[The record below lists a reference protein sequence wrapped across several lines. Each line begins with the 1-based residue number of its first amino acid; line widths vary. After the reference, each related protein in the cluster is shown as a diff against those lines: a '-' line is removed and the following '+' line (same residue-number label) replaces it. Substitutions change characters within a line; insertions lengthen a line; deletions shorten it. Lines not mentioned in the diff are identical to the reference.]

1 MTPTVTM
8 TGTALL
14 ADVVGALLG
23 GIGPASIG
31 TLLETSANSPLPP
44 LLVVVPLLVSITALA
59 VGYRFDR
66 AAWSIAAIGA
76 VLQLAIAGAL
86 AWRVFTAGRV
96 IHVLGGFVP
105 PFGIVLVVDGLSALL
120 AVLIAV
126 VTVGVLV
133 YLRQAGPRGSAFYA
147 EFMLLVA
154 GLSGLAT
161 TGDVFNMYVFLE
173 ITGLAAYA
181 LVASGDSGL
190 AAVAA
195 LKYLLLGTVGA
206 SLFLLGVG
214 YALIATGTLTM
225 ADLAV
230 RLAEV
235 GYRSTPVRAAFAFMV
250 VGLGVKIAIF
260 PLHTWQPDAYSA
272 SPDGVSAFI
281 SALVST
287 VSAYAL
293 VRVIYS
299 VFTLDFLA
307 ANPIARDLLL
317 YGAALSVIA
326 GSALAITQREVKR
339 TLAYSSVSQFGLV
352 VVGFALAN
360 RAGLVGG
367 IIHLL
372 GHAIVKGSLFL
383 AVGII
388 AMRTD
393 ARTIEEYAGLAGR
406 VPVASAVFAVLA
418 FTMIGVP
425 PTVGFVGKWY
435 ILLGA
440 VEAGEWVVALVV
452 VVSTLLTLAY
462 FARLIERMYFS
473 PAIDSTDPAG
483 TVADG
488 GESSADRENRES
500 ESTVT
505 DGGSADDSLNNAVE
519 TKRDNQNDRG
529 NDDAGTDT
537 DGGVVDDDGDTAGD
551 DTGSSEFDP
560 VTDDPSGRGVTA
572 GITAVVVLAAI
583 VAVALGLLAT
593 ELEALLQ
600 PTLEVLLS

>member
-1 MTPTVTM
+1 M

-154 GLSGLAT
+154 GLSGLGT

-299 VFTLDFLA
+299 VFTVDFLA

-406 VPVASAVFAVLA
+406 VPVASAAFAVLA

-425 PTVGFVGKWY
+425 PAVGFVGKWY

>member
-1 MTPTVTM
+1 MAT
-8 TGTALL
+8 
-14 ADVVGALLG
+14 
-23 GIGPASIG
+23 
-31 TLLETSANSPLPP
+31 
-44 LLVVVPLLVSITALA
+44 LA

-76 VLQLAIAGAL
+76 VLQVAIAGTL
-86 AWRVFTAGRV
+86 AWRVVTAGRV

-105 PFGIVLVVDGLSALL
+105 PFGIVLVVDGLSALVAL
-120 AVLIAV
+120 LIAV

-133 YLRQAGPRGSAFYA
+133 YLRQAGPRG
-147 EFMLLVA
+147 L
-154 GLSGLAT
+154 GT

-195 LKYLLLGTVGA
+195 LKYLMLGTVGA

-235 GYRSTPVRAAFAFMV
+235 GYQSTPVRAAFAFMT
-250 VGLGVKIAIF
+250 VGLGVKIALF

-293 VRVIYS
+293 VRVVYS
-299 VFTLDFLA
+299 VFTVEFFA
-307 ANPIARDLLL
+307 ANPLARDLLL

-326 GSALAITQREVKR
+326 GSTLAVTQREVKR

-352 VVGFALAN
+352 AVGFALTN

-372 GHAIVKGSLFL
+372 GHAVMKGSLFL

-388 AMRTD
+388 AIRTD
-393 ARTIEEYAGLAGR
+393 ARTIEEYAGLARR
-406 VPVASAVFAVLA
+406 VPVASAAFAVLA
-418 FTMIGVP
+418 FAMIGVP
-425 PTVGFVGKWY
+425 PAVGFVGKWY

-440 VEAGEWVVALVV
+440 VEAGEPVVALVV
-452 VVSTLLTLAY
+452 VASTLLTLAY

-473 PAIDSTDPAG
+473 PVTDSTGPAG

-488 GESSADRENRES
+488 GESSAGRDGRES
-500 ESTVT
+500 ESAVA
-505 DGGSADDSLNNAVE
+505 DGGSAGTDAATVDRNAEDTRDTRNDSDVE
-519 TKRDNQNDRG
+519 ADTS
-529 NDDAGTDT
+529 AGADT
-537 DGGVVDDDGDTAGD
+537 DGDAG
-551 DTGSSEFDP
+551 SAELDP
-560 VTDDPSGRGVTA
+560 VTDDPSGREVTA
-572 GITAVVVLAAI
+572 GMTAVVVLAAI

-593 ELEALLQ
+593 ELEALLR

>member
-1 MTPTVTM
+1 M

-23 GIGPASIG
+23 GVGPASVE
-31 TLLETSANSPLPP
+31 TLLATSANSPLPP
-44 LLVVVPLLVSITALA
+44 LLVVVPLLVSITALTI
-59 VGYRFDR
+59 GYRFDR

-76 VLQLAIAGAL
+76 LLQLAIAGTL

-105 PFGIVLVVDGLSALL
+105 PFGIVLVVDGLSALVAL
-120 AVLIAV
+120 LIAV

-154 GLSGLAT
+154 GLSGLGT

-214 YALIATGTLTM
+214 YALITTGTLTM

-235 GYRSTPVRAAFAFMV
+235 GYRTTPVRAAFAFMT
-250 VGLGVKIAIF
+250 VGLGVKVALF
-260 PLHTWQPDAYSA
+260 PLHTWQPDAYAA

-293 VRVIYS
+293 VRVLYS
-299 VFTLDFLA
+299 VFTVSFFA

-326 GSALAITQREVKR
+326 GSTLAVTQREVKR

-372 GHAIVKGSLFL
+372 GHAVMKGSLFL

-388 AMRTD
+388 AIRTD

-406 VPVASAVFAVLA
+406 VPVASAAFAVLA
-418 FTMIGVP
+418 FAMIGVP
-425 PTVGFVGKWY
+425 PAVGFVGKWY

>member
-1 MTPTVTM
+1 MIPTVAV
-8 TGTALL
+8 TGTAPLTG
-14 ADVVGALLG
+14 VVAALLSG
-23 GIGPASIG
+23 VGPASVEQ
-31 TLLETSANSPLPP
+31 LLATSANSPLPP
-44 LLVVVPLLVSITALA
+44 LLVAVPLLVSIATLA

-76 VLQLAIAGAL
+76 VLQVAIAGTL
-86 AWRVFTAGRV
+86 AWRVVTAGRV

-105 PFGIVLVVDGLSALL
+105 PFGIVLVVDGLSALVAL
-120 AVLIAV
+120 LIAV

-154 GLSGLAT
+154 GLSGLGT

-195 LKYLLLGTVGA
+195 LKYLMLGTVGA

-235 GYRSTPVRAAFAFMV
+235 GYRTTPVRAAFAFMT
-250 VGLGVKIAIF
+250 VGLGVKIALF

-272 SPDGVSAFI
+272 SPGGVSAFI

-293 VRVIYS
+293 VRVVYS
-299 VFTLDFLA
+299 VFTVEFFA
-307 ANPIARDLLL
+307 ANPLARDLLL

-326 GSALAITQREVKR
+326 GSTLAVTQREVKR

-372 GHAIVKGSLFL
+372 GHAVMKGSLFL

-388 AMRTD
+388 AIRTD

-406 VPVASAVFAVLA
+406 VPVASAAFAVLA
-418 FTMIGVP
+418 FAMIGVP
-425 PTVGFVGKWY
+425 PAVGFVGKWY

-440 VEAGEWVVALVV
+440 VEAGEPVVALVV
-452 VVSTLLTLAY
+452 VASTLLTLAY

-473 PAIDSTDPAG
+473 PVTDSTGPAG

-488 GESSADRENRES
+488 GESSADRDGRES
-500 ESTVT
+500 ESAVA
-505 DGGSADDSLNNAVE
+505 DGGSAGTDAATVDRNAEDTRDTRNDSDVE
-519 TKRDNQNDRG
+519 ADTSAGAGIDG
-529 NDDAGTDT
+529 DAGS
-537 DGGVVDDDGDTAGD
+537 A
-551 DTGSSEFDP
+551 ELDP
-560 VTDDPSGRGVTA
+560 VTDDPSGREVTA
-572 GITAVVVLAAI
+572 GMTAVVVLAAI

-593 ELEALLQ
+593 ELEALLR

>member
-1 MTPTVTM
+1 M

-299 VFTLDFLA
+299 VFTVDFLA

-406 VPVASAVFAVLA
+406 VPVASAAFAVLA

-425 PTVGFVGKWY
+425 PAVGFVGKWY

>member
-1 MTPTVTM
+1 VIPTVAV
-8 TGTALL
+8 TGTAPLTG
-14 ADVVGALLG
+14 VVAALLSDV
-23 GIGPASIG
+23 GPASVEQ
-31 TLLETSANSPLPP
+31 LLATSANSPLPP
-44 LLVVVPLLVSITALA
+44 LLVAVPLLVSIATLA

-76 VLQLAIAGAL
+76 VLQVAIAGTL
-86 AWRVFTAGRV
+86 AWRVVTAGRV

-105 PFGIVLVVDGLSALL
+105 PFGIVLVVDGLSALVAL
-120 AVLIAV
+120 LIAV
-126 VTVGVLV
+126 VTVGVLI

-154 GLSGLAT
+154 GLSGLGT

-195 LKYLLLGTVGA
+195 LKYLMLGTVGA

-214 YALIATGTLTM
+214 YALITTGTLTM

-235 GYRSTPVRAAFAFMV
+235 GYRTTPVRAAFAFMT
-250 VGLGVKIAIF
+250 VGLGVKIALF

-293 VRVIYS
+293 VRVVYS
-299 VFTLDFLA
+299 VFTVEFFA
-307 ANPIARDLLL
+307 ANPLARDLLL

-326 GSALAITQREVKR
+326 GSTLAVTQREVKR

-372 GHAIVKGSLFL
+372 GHAVMKGSLFL

-388 AMRTD
+388 AIRTD

-406 VPVASAVFAVLA
+406 VPVASAAFAVLA
-418 FTMIGVP
+418 FAMIGVP
-425 PTVGFVGKWY
+425 PAVGFVGKWY

-440 VEAGEWVVALVV
+440 VEAGEPVVALVV
-452 VVSTLLTLAY
+452 VASTLLTLAY

-473 PAIDSTDPAG
+473 PATDSTGPAG

-488 GESSADRENRES
+488 GESSADRDGRES
-500 ESTVT
+500 ESAVA
-505 DGGSADDSLNNAVE
+505 DGGSAGTDAATVDRNAEDTRDTRNDSDVE
-519 TKRDNQNDRG
+519 ADTSAG
-529 NDDAGTDT
+529 AGTD
-537 DGGVVDDDGDTAGD
+537 GDAG
-551 DTGSSEFDP
+551 SAELDP
-560 VTDDPSGRGVTA
+560 VTDDPSGREVTA
-572 GITAVVVLAAI
+572 GMTAVVVLAAI

-593 ELEALLQ
+593 ELEALLR

>member
-1 MTPTVTM
+1 MIPTVAV
-8 TGTALL
+8 TGTAPLTG
-14 ADVVGALLG
+14 VVAALLSG
-23 GIGPASIG
+23 VGPASVEQ
-31 TLLETSANSPLPP
+31 LLATSANSPLPP
-44 LLVVVPLLVSITALA
+44 LLVAVPLLVSIATLA

-76 VLQLAIAGAL
+76 VLQVAIAGTL
-86 AWRVFTAGRV
+86 AWRVVTAGRV

-105 PFGIVLVVDGLSALL
+105 PFGIVLVVDGLSALVAL
-120 AVLIAV
+120 LIAV

-154 GLSGLAT
+154 GLSGLGT

-195 LKYLLLGTVGA
+195 LKYLMLGTVGA

-235 GYRSTPVRAAFAFMV
+235 GYQSTPVRAAFAFMT
-250 VGLGVKIAIF
+250 VGLGVKIALF

-293 VRVIYS
+293 VRVVYS
-299 VFTLDFLA
+299 VFTVEFFA
-307 ANPIARDLLL
+307 ANPLARDLLL

-326 GSALAITQREVKR
+326 GSTLAVTQREVKR

-352 VVGFALAN
+352 AVGFALAN

-372 GHAIVKGSLFL
+372 GHAVMKGSLFL

-388 AMRTD
+388 AIRTD
-393 ARTIEEYAGLAGR
+393 ARTIEEYAGLARR
-406 VPVASAVFAVLA
+406 VPVASAAFAVLA
-418 FTMIGVP
+418 FAMIGVP
-425 PTVGFVGKWY
+425 PAVGFVGKWY

-440 VEAGEWVVALVV
+440 VEAGEPVVALVV
-452 VVSTLLTLAY
+452 VASTLLTLAY

-473 PAIDSTDPAG
+473 PVTDSTGPAG

-488 GESSADRENRES
+488 GESSADRDGRES
-500 ESTVT
+500 ESAVA
-505 DGGSADDSLNNAVE
+505 DGGSAGTDAATVDRNAEDTRDTRNDSDVE
-519 TKRDNQNDRG
+519 ADTSAG
-529 NDDAGTDT
+529 AGTD
-537 DGGVVDDDGDTAGD
+537 GDAG
-551 DTGSSEFDP
+551 SAELDP
-560 VTDDPSGRGVTA
+560 VTDDPSGREVTA
-572 GITAVVVLAAI
+572 GMTAVVVLAAI
-583 VAVALGLLAT
+583 VVVALGLLAT
-593 ELEALLQ
+593 ELEALLR

>member
-1 MTPTVTM
+1 M

-299 VFTLDFLA
+299 VFTVDFFA

-406 VPVASAVFAVLA
+406 VPVASAAFAVLA

-425 PTVGFVGKWY
+425 PAVGFVGKWY

>member
-1 MTPTVTM
+1 M
-8 TGTALL
+8 A
-14 ADVVGALLG
+14 
-23 GIGPASIG
+23 
-31 TLLETSANSPLPP
+31 TSANSPLPP
-44 LLVVVPLLVSITALA
+44 LLVVVPLLVSIAALA

-76 VLQLAIAGAL
+76 VLQLAIAGTL
-86 AWRVFTAGRV
+86 AWRVFTDGRV
-96 IHVLGGFVP
+96 VHVLGGFVP
-105 PFGIVLVVDGLSALL
+105 PFGIVLVVDGLSALVAL
-120 AVLIAV
+120 LIAV

-147 EFMLLVA
+147 EFMLLIA
-154 GLSGLAT
+154 GLSGLGT

-195 LKYLLLGTVGA
+195 LKYLMLGTVGA

-235 GYRSTPVRAAFAFMV
+235 GYQTTPVRAAFAFMV
-250 VGLGVKIAIF
+250 VGLGVKIALF

-272 SPDGVSAFI
+272 SPDGVSALI

-293 VRVIYS
+293 VRVVYS
-299 VFTLDFLA
+299 VFTVEFFA
-307 ANPIARDLLL
+307 ANPVARDLLL

-326 GSALAITQREVKR
+326 GSTLAVTQREVKR

-406 VPVASAVFAVLA
+406 VPVASAAFAVLA

-425 PTVGFVGKWY
+425 PAVGFVGKWY

-440 VEAGEWVVALVV
+440 VEAGEWAVALVV

-473 PAIDSTDPAG
+473 PATDSTDPAG

-488 GESSADRENRES
+488 GESSPDRESRES

-505 DGGSADDSLNNAVE
+505 DGGSAGDSLDNAAE
-519 TKRDNQNDRG
+519 EGRAGRDDRG
-529 NDDAGTDT
+529 SDDTDTNANTDT
-537 DGGVVDDDGDTAGD
+537 DGGVVDDDGDAAVD
-551 DTGSSEFDP
+551 DAGSSEPDP
-560 VTDDPSGRGVTA
+560 VTDDPGGRGVTA
-572 GITAVVVLAAI
+572 GMTAVVVLAAI

-593 ELEALLQ
+593 ELEALLR